1 MLISKIDIN
10 MNLHKKYILASSSKS
25 RRMVLKNC
33 GFRFTQVKPKCDE
46 EKIKKKIK
54 KNKGPE
60 YVARFLSLEKSMSI
74 SQTKKY
80 FNHYVVGCDTVIYI
94 NKKIFDKAKN
104 IEEAHDKI
112 KELSGKTHKI
122 ISGLT
127 VCKRGKKIWQ
137 CSETTFVKIRC
148 LKKAQ
153 IDAYLKKTGKQIL
166 GSVGCYQI
174 ESLGPNIIENIRGDY
189 FNVLGFPLFKFLKQI
204 SKF

>member
-1 MLISKIDIN
+1 

-33 GFRFTQVKPKCDE
+33 GFSFTQVKPNCDE
-46 EKIKKKIK
+46 EKIKKNIK

-60 YVARFLSLEKSMSI
+60 YVARILSFEKSMSV

-94 NKKIFDKAKN
+94 NKKIFDKAKS
-104 IEEAHDKI
+104 IQEARDKI

-127 VCKRGKKIWQ
+127 VCRRGEKIWQ
-137 CSETTFVKIRC
+137 CSETTFVKIRH
-148 LKKAQ
+148 LKKEQ
-153 IDAYLKKTGKQIL
+153 INSYLKKTGKQIL

-174 ESLGPNIIENIRGDY
+174 ESLGPNIIENIKGDY
-189 FNVLGFPLFKFLKQI
+189 FNVLGFPLFRFLKQI
-204 SKF
+204 SKL